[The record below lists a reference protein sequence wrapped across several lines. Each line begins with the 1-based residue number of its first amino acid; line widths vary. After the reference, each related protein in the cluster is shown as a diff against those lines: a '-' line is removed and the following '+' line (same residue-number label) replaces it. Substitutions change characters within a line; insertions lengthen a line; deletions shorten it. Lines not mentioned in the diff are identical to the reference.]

1 MDNYEDIINLPH
13 HTSDKYPRMNRSARA
28 AQFGAFRALT
38 GHEEAVEEVART
50 TQPMQH
56 LSDAAAEDLNLKLKD
71 ALENAKKITIT
82 FFVPDDKKEGG
93 KYVECQGVIIK
104 HDYYSRILLLDSGKK
119 IPIDMITDV
128 N

>member
-1 MDNYEDIINLPH
+1 MEAYEDIINLPH
-13 HTSDKYPRMNRSARA
+13 HTSKKYPRMNRRARA

-38 GHEEAVEEVART
+38 GHEDAVEEVART
-50 TQPMQH
+50 TEPVMH
-56 LSDAAAEDLNLKLKD
+56 LSDAAAEDLNFKLKD

-82 FFVPDDKKEGG
+82 YFVPDEKKEGG
-93 KYVECQGVIIK
+93 KYVKCQGIIAK
-104 HDYYSRILLLDSGKK
+104 HDYYSHTLLLDTGKK